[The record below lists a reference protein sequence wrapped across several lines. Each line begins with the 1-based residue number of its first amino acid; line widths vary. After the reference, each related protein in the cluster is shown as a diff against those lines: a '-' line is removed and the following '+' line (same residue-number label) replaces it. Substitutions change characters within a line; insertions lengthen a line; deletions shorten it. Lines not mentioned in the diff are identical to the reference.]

1 MQIYNANLPRGFQLS
16 VDPVPAAASR
26 AGDAVDT
33 LPPGQILI
41 QYAAR
46 ADWHG
51 ISNPSPTAQGQAR
64 LLYLDTAGEIFT
76 TRVWVDPT
84 RHPRGDTLDNG
95 LGVPQVRPRCGPSL
109 PRADQRGRA

>member
-1 MQIYNANLPRGFQLS
+1 MVSSSPSTPPF
-16 VDPVPAAASR
+16 PAAASW

-95 LGVPQVRPRCGPSL
+95 LGVPPGQAALRPLIASRRSE
-109 PRADQRGRA
+109 R